1 MLGYISTTP
10 YLYYVLKEID
20 MTQPHIKSSWL
31 TNGRMMVLVLFPNG
45 IERVMVREKFLSLM
59 SDGIWTL

>member
-1 MLGYISTTP
+1 MLGYISLTP
-10 YLYYVLKEID
+10 YLYYVLREID

-45 IERVMVREKFLSLM
+45 VERVMDMGLVDFEFKNSIIL
-59 SDGIWTL
+59 

>member
-1 MLGYISTTP
+1 MLGYMGTTP

-20 MTQPHIKSSWL
+20 MTHPHIKSSWL

-45 IERVMVREKFLSLM
+45 VERVMVREKFLSLM